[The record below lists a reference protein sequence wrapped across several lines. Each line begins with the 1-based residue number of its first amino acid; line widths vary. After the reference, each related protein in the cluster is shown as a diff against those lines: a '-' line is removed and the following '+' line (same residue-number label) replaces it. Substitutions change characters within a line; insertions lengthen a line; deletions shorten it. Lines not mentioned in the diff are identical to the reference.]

1 MVKDNRDLV
10 GIINDNLQHVYILH
24 YLYHLEEL
32 LLY

>member
-1 MVKDNRDLV
+1 V